1 MESIGPLVCELE
13 QPMERQPAAPASDPQ
28 RIPMKLVYLTAG
40 AAGMYCGSCMHD
52 NTLAAALARTGV
64 DVQLVPTYTP
74 IRTDEHDTSV
84 DRVFFGGVNVF
95 LQQKFAIFRYLPS
108 LLDRMLDQPWF
119 LRWVTTRGLD
129 IDPKEL
135 GALTVSMLR
144 GKHGYQRK
152 EVRRLCHWLA
162 ASARPDVV
170 VMTNIL
176 IGGCIPEIKRALNVP
191 VLVTLQGDDI
201 FLDFL
206 PEPYRQQAF
215 EQIRNLADSVDGFLV
230 HSRYYAEAMSKY
242 FGLPPERIHW
252 VPLGI
257 DARGFQYPSSAKL
270 EMQVSKPR
278 RIGYLARLTPEKGLH
293 ILVDAF
299 LMLRERPGCEDV
311 QLHIAG
317 WLGEDHRGY
326 AEEQFAR
333 LKTAGLDDAYHY
345 AGTVDRA
352 GKIEFLSGLDVFTVP
367 TIYRDPKGLYVLEAL
382 AAGVPVVQPDHGAFS
397 ELLEVT
403 GGGCLFEPGN
413 PQALADQLHRLLDDP
428 ELRARLGIAGQQV
441 VHQRLNPENMAE
453 GTLQVLRKFVTSVG
467 TGK

>member
-1 MESIGPLVCELE
+1 
-13 QPMERQPAAPASDPQ
+13 
-28 RIPMKLVYLTAG
+28 MKLVYLTAG

-52 NTLAAALARTGV
+52 NTLATALAKTGI
-64 DVQLVPTYTP
+64 DIQLVPTYTP

-119 LRWVTTRGLD
+119 LRWVTSRGLE
-129 IDPKEL
+129 IDPREL

-170 VMTNIL
+170 VTTNIL

-191 VLVTLQGDDI
+191 VLVTLQGDDV
-201 FLDFL
+201 FLDFI
-206 PEPYRQQAF
+206 PEPYRRQAF
-215 EQIRNLADSVDGFLV
+215 EQIANLAASVDGFLV
-230 HSRYYAEAMSKY
+230 HSQYYAQAMSEY
-242 FGLPPERIHW
+242 FGLAPERIHR

-257 DARGFQYPSSAKL
+257 DTQGFPDFRAAPVGKPTD
-270 EMQVSKPR
+270 KPR
-278 RIGYLARLTPEKGLH
+278 RIGYLARLAPEKGLH

-299 LMLRERPGCEDV
+299 LNLRERPGCEDV

-317 WLGEDHRGY
+317 WLGEDHRAY
-326 AEEQFAR
+326 AESQFAR
-333 LKTAGLDDAYHY
+333 LKAAGLDGAFHY
-345 AGTVDRA
+345 AGTVDRKD
-352 GKIEFLSGLDVFTVP
+352 KIDFLSNLDVFTVP
-367 TIYRDPKGLYVLEAL
+367 TTYRDPKGLYVLEAL
-382 AAGVPVVQPDHGAFS
+382 AAGVPVVQPSHGAFP
-397 ELLEVT
+397 ELVEIT

-413 PQALADQLHRLLDDP
+413 PQALADQLQRLLDNP
-428 ELRARLGIAGQQV
+428 EQRIALATAGRQA
-441 VHQRLNPENMAE
+441 VHQRLTPRTMAE
-453 GTLQVLRKFVTSVG
+453 GTLEILSKFVGSPR
-467 TGK
+467 